1 MDPITHGIAGALLGK
16 AFFSKRQERV
26 AIFAATLGAVFPD
39 VDISCEVFSRD
50 PLSIV
55 KYHRA
60 ITHSFVAMP
69 VFAVLLAL
77 LTRALL
83 PWVRRRWPR
92 FADWEA
98 PPLWLLSVIY
108 AVGIVSHILL
118 DGMTSFG
125 TRMWYPISTRRV
137 AWDLLF
143 IVDFSF
149 TTITSIGYG
158 DMTTIGPV
166 SDTLVWLE
174 VMCGQFYMAV
184 VVATIVGMKVAEA
197 LSSPQNEH

>member
-1 MDPITHGIAGALLGK
+1 MDPVTHGITGALLGK
-16 AFFSKRQERV
+16 AFFSKREERV

-39 VDISCEVFSRD
+39 IDIVAEIVTRD
-50 PLSIV
+50 PLSII

-60 ITHSFVAMP
+60 ITHSFVGLP

-77 LTRALL
+77 LTRLLL
-83 PWVRRRWPR
+83 PWVKRRWPR
-92 FADWEA
+92 FQDWEA

-108 AVGIVSHILL
+108 GVGIASHIVL

-125 TRMWYPISTRRV
+125 TRMWFPLSTRRV

-149 TTITSIGYG
+149 TAII
-158 DMTTIGPV
+158 
-166 SDTLVWLE
+166 LV
-174 VMCGQFYMAV
+174 
-184 VVATIVGMKVAEA
+184 
-197 LSSPQNEH
+197 PQVIPWICRFPKKRAGAR